1 MPTVLETNGSSNLM
15 HGSRRSEILG
25 KKYLHNT
32 LDTVKQV
39 QSSRNYFKKDGVKI
53 VTLDLNTP

>member
-1 MPTVLETNGSSNLM
+1 M